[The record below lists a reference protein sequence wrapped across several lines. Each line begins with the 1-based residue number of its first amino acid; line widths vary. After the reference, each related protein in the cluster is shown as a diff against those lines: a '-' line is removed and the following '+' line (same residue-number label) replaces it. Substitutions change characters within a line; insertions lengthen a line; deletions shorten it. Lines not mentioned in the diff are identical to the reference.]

1 MSFDAGGLAQMTYS
15 NLPSAGTL
23 AVPGSGYASKGKG
36 NHLKQLS
43 MPGPAMASQVFSPTG
58 NGVPNPITP
67 APRTSRSH
75 LLAGLRTAPRTSSG
89 PPSAPPTQL
98 HHLDGLNG
106 SRHVTGE
113 RELVFPKTA
122 IGSTFPLQVSTSR
135 PVNPMNASRQ
145 MYSLPEQVLAPP
157 AINFGFA
164 QGEQHMDPNLYA
176 ELYATN
182 MYLAQQQQRLQQQLL
197 EVTAAAQQFQGLST
211 SDQDIY
217 AGEESQQF
225 VSPISQGMAFRNVD
239 VQGGIPQMLSPVGG
253 GSPAG
258 VFPLYNL
265 GNGQQGYVVD
275 SNVSD
280 VQYQHSPPNSDVETT
295 SPVPSTPQFRAQVSP
310 PPIGNLNY
318 AVPQRNA
325 SPPKTI
331 LSPAQ
336 ASPSLPPPSA
346 NAFRRGHKK
355 ATSLASCVNGNSI
368 PNGKEISS
376 PAFPKSAGFPQTPLT
391 GTFGP
396 GQGRAGEHPVR
407 QPRGPPPLEELIANP
422 TSKHDGSKNF
432 ATRQRRRAVHSLVRA
447 GRERRSARGGMSSGS
462 VGSMTPASETEITF
476 SVSSDNESDSLGSG
490 SLSRKPSL
498 GSLRAAANGAIGSER
513 KEMKVRPHDR
523 DSVDGTYS
531 AKSLSSDD
539 GLSVGGQLV
548 EIKAEGVDGRKLD
561 ERRKAPML
569 ALSSAAKR
577 KSSMF

>member
-1 MSFDAGGLAQMTYS
+1 MSFDAGGLAQMTFP
-15 NLPSAGTL
+15 NLPSVGTL

-36 NHLKQLS
+36 GHLKQLS
-43 MPGPAMASQVFSPTG
+43 MPPPPLASQVLSPTIS
-58 NGVPNPITP
+58 GVTNPTTP

-75 LLAGLRTAPRTSSG
+75 LLAGLRTAPKISYL

-98 HHLDGLNG
+98 YYQDGLNS
-106 SRHVTGE
+106 SRHAIGE
-113 RELVFPKTA
+113 RELAIPKTA
-122 IGSTFPLQVSTSR
+122 IGSTFPLQVSASR
-135 PVNPMNASRQ
+135 PLNPMNAGRQ

-157 AINFGFA
+157 AINLGIGP
-164 QGEQHMDPNLYA
+164 GEEQMDPNLYA

-182 MYLAQQQQRLQQQLL
+182 LYLAQQQQRLQQQLM

-211 SDQDIY
+211 SNQT
-217 AGEESQQF
+217 AHTGEEPQQF
-225 VSPISQGMAFRNVD
+225 VSPVSQGMAFRNAD
-239 VQGGIPQMLSPVGG
+239 VQGGVQQMLSPVV
-253 GSPAG
+253 GSQAG
-258 VFPLYNL
+258 LFPVYNV
-265 GNGQQGYVVD
+265 GNGQQGYTVD
-275 SNVSD
+275 ANVSN
-280 VQYQHSPPNSDVETT
+280 VQYQHSPPNSDAEAT

-310 PPIGNLNY
+310 PPLANPNSAG
-318 AVPQRNA
+318 PQRNA

-331 LSPAQ
+331 VSPAQ

-355 ATSLASCVNGNSI
+355 ATSLASCVNGDSI
-368 PNGKEISS
+368 ASGKEISS
-376 PAFPKSAGFPQTPLT
+376 PAIPKFAGFPPTPLT

-422 TSKHDGSKNF
+422 TSKHEGSRNF

-447 GRERRSARGGMSSGS
+447 GRERRSARGTMSSGS
-462 VGSMTPASETEITF
+462 AGSMTPASETEITF
-476 SVSSDNESDSLGSG
+476 SVSSDNESDGLGSG

-513 KEMKVRPHDR
+513 KEMKGRSRDR

-539 GLSVGGQLV
+539 GASVGGQLV
-548 EIKAEGVDGRKLD
+548 EIKADGPEDKKMD